1 MGWAKT
7 LSRLAQDINKRHK
20 TKNQNIKVIEHKWS
34 TDRQNGNQEPY
45 LYHGKTR
52 EDERLTINSLL
63 QHFVNVWADF
73 AK

>member
-1 MGWAKT
+1 MVYWQT
-7 LSRLAQDINKRHK
+7 EWQPRTVPLPRYF
-20 TKNQNIKVIEHKWS
+20 T
-34 TDRQNGNQEPY
+34 
-45 LYHGKTR
+45 KTR